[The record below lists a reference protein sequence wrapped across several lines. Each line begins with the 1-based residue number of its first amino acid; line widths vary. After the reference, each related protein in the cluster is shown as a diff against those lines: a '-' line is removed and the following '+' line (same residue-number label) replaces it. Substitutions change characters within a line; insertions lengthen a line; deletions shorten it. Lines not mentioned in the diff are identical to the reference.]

1 MSIKLNSIPY
11 QTDLGCKQSYV
22 QFLTLKINA
31 WSAIFFPKDKCME
44 VLTGVKLTFPK
55 MKRRKCMECPKIV
68 KILDAQLLKFFQVSQ
83 L

>member
-1 MSIKLNSIPY
+1 
-11 QTDLGCKQSYV
+11 
-22 QFLTLKINA
+22 
-31 WSAIFFPKDKCME
+31 ME
-44 VLTGVKLTFPK
+44 CNNPRLSPLLTGVKLTFLK